1 MAEFAGGRLFLLGS
15 SLIAI
20 GTAGFYYLPGMIE
33 ADAAGSRLINS
44 IYVSDVSMCMHHI
57 GRFLKGEHGLG
68 TFQPF
73 NLSYLCFLRIRPIH
87 FSHALLLVL

>member
-15 SLIAI
+15 CLIAI

-44 IYVSDVSMCMHHI
+44 IYVSDISNIHVYYI
-57 GRFLKGEHGLG
+57 G
-68 TFQPF
+68 
-73 NLSYLCFLRIRPIH
+73 
-87 FSHALLLVL
+87 AWA